1 VSKPPSHENATGS
14 SGGVAAPPRAGAT
27 ATHLIADPLLRVF
40 AISVVATGIAYVVN
54 NYLVFWRG
62 WPGLGG
68 LFGHYGWFGIPAPNP
83 ALDGN
88 AVMLGW
94 MEVLLFLGPVVA
106 IAVWVFRSQERTL
119 HSDSELLSNFGA
131 YIVRSFFWGVLFVG
145 LADAV
150 ISFLRV
156 ENMLP
161 QLVGQAL
168 AQDLGRAN
176 FRGDYVHY
184 PLIALGFVVGL
195 FIRSIGFTWLAALVV
210 VAELQIV
217 ILRFIFSYEQ
227 AFMADLVRFWYG
239 ALFLFASAYTLLHE
253 GHVRVDV
260 LYANMSTRAK
270 AWSNT
275 IGSLV
280 LGAPVCWVV
289 MAIGM
294 SDKSNIINSP
304 LINYEVTQAG
314 FGMYVKYLMAGFL
327 AVYALTMLIQFMS
340 YFLNSVGILF
350 QEADAKAAPAEEA
363 HF

>member
-1 VSKPPSHENATGS
+1 MSKPPSQENATGP
-14 SGGVAAPPRAGAT
+14 SGGVGTLPGAGAT

-40 AISVVATGIAYVVN
+40 AISVVATGIIYLVN

-68 LFGHYGWFGIPAPNP
+68 LFGHYGWFGLAAPSP
-83 ALDGN
+83 ALDGT
-88 AVMLGW
+88 AAMLGW
-94 MEVLLFLGPVVA
+94 IEVLLFLVP
-106 IAVWVFRSQERTL
+106 IAVIALWVFRSQERTL

-131 YIVRSFFWGVLFVG
+131 YVTRSFFWGVLFVG

-156 ENMLP
+156 EDMLG
-161 QLVGQAL
+161 QVVGQAL
-168 AQDLGRAN
+168 AQDLGRSN
-176 FRGDYVHY
+176 FRGNYVHY
-184 PLIALGFVVGL
+184 PLIALGFVVG
-195 FIRSIGFTWLAALVV
+195 FFVRSIGFTWLAALVV

-253 GHVRVDV
+253 GHVRVDI
-260 LYANMSTRAK
+260 LYANMSARAK
-270 AWSNT
+270 AWSNA
-275 IGSLV
+275 IGSLA
-280 LGAPVCWVV
+280 LGAPVCWVI
-289 MAIGM
+289 MTIGM
-294 SDKSNIINSP
+294 SDKSNVINSP